1 MEGEQADEV
10 ALPQPAAG
18 LSRENQ
24 NATYLCLCLSNRLSM
39 FLNIIPAVNEST
51 YC

>member
-24 NATYLCLCLSNRLSM
+24 QC
-39 FLNIIPAVNEST
+39 NILVFVPF
-51 YC
+51 